1 MNKRRKKDKS
11 ATWRVVKIVLIIL
24 FAFLLVGIAYNW
36 FQSKKTISDETR
48 LKELKEQKQ
57 AYDNGI
63 LKASTNEKWIYITA
77 RTLIGL
83 LLILSNFI
91 YFWFW
96 NKPIDFNNQINFNEV
111 LLLGYSFLA
120 FIIAGTPTKFVKLL
134 RITIYNWRKRE
145 HVGKINIEEIKMEIA
160 QIEERIQKQKAA

>member
-83 LLILSNFI
+83 LLVLSNFI
-91 YFWFW
+91 FFWFW

-134 RITIYNWRKRE
+134 RNTIYNWRKRE